1 MVAVMTTNDTE
12 DTTMSDATT
21 VDTYLAMWNE
31 PDSTKRAALIEAAWA
46 EGCRYLDP
54 LLEADGYAG
63 LSEMVETVHGHYPGH
78 RFRRTTGID
87 RHHDQLRFGWEL
99 FAPDGTVT
107 VAGLDV
113 CDLAADGRI
122 QRITGFFGDLTQDV
136 AA

>member
-1 MVAVMTTNDTE
+1 MTNNDT
-12 DTTMSDATT
+12 TT
-21 VDTYLAMWNE
+21 VDTYIAMWNE
-31 PDSTKRAALIEAAWA
+31 EDPAKRTALIGAAWA
-46 EGCRYLDP
+46 EGCSYLDP
-54 LLEADGYAG
+54 LLEADGYTG

-99 FAPDGTVT
+99 FAPDGSIT

-122 QRITGFFGDLTQDV
+122 QRITGFFGDLPQDL